1 MRLVCPVSGSRFC
14 FGAQG
19 LRLLLELAGAH
30 RRVPPAL
37 SLTGWF
43 DCIAGRIMSWRISA
57 CTTSGEKLSALIA
70 VELGRASS

>member
-30 RRVPPAL
+30 RRVPPAFCVPDALTL
-37 SLTGWF
+37 SLAVQY
-43 DCIAGRIMSWRISA
+43 AGVLLISVA
-57 CTTSGEKLSALIA
+57 SGEKRPL
-70 VELGRASS
+70 